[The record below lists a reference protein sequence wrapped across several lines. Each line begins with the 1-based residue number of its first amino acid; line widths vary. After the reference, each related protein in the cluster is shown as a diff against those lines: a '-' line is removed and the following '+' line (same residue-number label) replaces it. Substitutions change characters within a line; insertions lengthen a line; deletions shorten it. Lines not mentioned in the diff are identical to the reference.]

1 MGPAQRKYVRLVL
14 IAGLVVLCDQI
25 SKTVVAAYLPLNHQI
40 PIVDGFFN
48 LTHIRNPGGAF
59 GFMAG
64 LDDAWRTVI
73 FLVISSAAVGLV
85 CYFYTKTPQSYSWLA
100 AAFALIVGGAIGNL
114 IDRFRFGMVIDFL
127 DFYIGQWHWPA
138 FNLADSAITVGV
150 GIFGLHLLFKKMP
163 E

>member
-1 MGPAQRKYVRLVL
+1 MGLARRKFVKLVF

-25 SKTVVAAYLPLNHQI
+25 SKALIVAHLPLHDQI
-40 PIVDGFFN
+40 AIVQGFFN
-48 LTHIRNPGGAF
+48 LTHIHNPGGAF

-64 LDDAWRTVI
+64 LDAAWRTVI

-85 CYFYTKTPQSYSWLA
+85 LYFYAKTPQSYSWLTA
-100 AAFALIVGGAIGNL
+100 GFALIFGGAIGNL
-114 IDRFRFGMVIDFL
+114 IDRFRFGIVIDFL
-127 DFYIGQWHWPA
+127 DFYVADWHWPA

-150 GIFGLHLLFKKMP
+150 GIFGFHLLFKKMP